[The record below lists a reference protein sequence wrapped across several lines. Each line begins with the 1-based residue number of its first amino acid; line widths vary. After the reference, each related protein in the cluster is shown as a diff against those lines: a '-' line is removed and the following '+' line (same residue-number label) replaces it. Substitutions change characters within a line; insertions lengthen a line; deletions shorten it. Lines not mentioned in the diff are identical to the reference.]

1 MSKLTIITDRA
12 MDIAS
17 HAGESLRHLAPHA
30 GEWVKTGAAVGAVK
44 TGGKAAAKF
53 ARRNPAAAVALVAAG
68 VGLIGWVAWR
78 NHKKKQ
84 AALALDN
91 PPAIEGL
98 SQRLEL
104 RRPAPAVA
112 RPARTRRGRPAAD

>member
-84 AALALDN
+84 AELAGDN

-112 RPARTRRGRPAAD
+112 RPARTRRSRPAAD

>member
-17 HAGESLRHLAPHA
+17 HAVESLRHLAPHA
-30 GEWVKTGAAVGAVK
+30 GDWMKTGAAVGAVK
-44 TGGKAAAKF
+44 TGGKAAARL
-53 ARRNPAAAVALVAAG
+53 ARRNPVAAVALVAAG

-112 RPARTRRGRPAAD
+112 RPARSRPSAD